1 MTEPLIETW
10 YLALTKLKI
19 SNAPGTVPS
28 SIRVEVGQRFA
39 LDGTEPIDVA
49 QLLKQRAFR
58 PLLDTPEDTA
68 FIAEMAQRRAA
79 QAAKDAKRPTRQRR
93 GMIDG
98 KPAV

>member
-1 MTEPLIETW
+1 MTKPLVETW

-28 SIRVEVGQRFA
+28 SVRVEVGQRVA
-39 LDGTEPIDVA
+39 LDGTESMDLPE
-49 QLLKQRAFR
+49 LLKQGALR
-58 PLLDTPEDTA
+58 LYGGTPEEDA
-68 FIAEMAQRRAA
+68 FIEQMAQLRTV
-79 QAAKDAKRPTRQRR
+79 QATKEAKRPARKRR